1 MLNTSKL
8 TMRQSLTIASL
19 IFGMLFGAGNL
30 IFPVHLGQM
39 AGSHWVSASMGFL
52 VTGVLLPLLALL
64 AISITRSDGI
74 YDLTKPVG
82 HHYALV
88 FLVLILITLGPFSAE
103 PRTATV
109 PYTIGVATHLATEH
123 VQIGLLIFTAIFFA
137 LVYAFSVQEGK
148 ITEMIGKILNP
159 VFLVMLFVIFT
170 LAFIH
175 PLGNS
180 QTTTPTTAY
189 MHQAFT
195 NGFLQGYNTM
205 DTLAMLMF
213 GITIITAIRE
223 MGVNDSV
230 NISWMTIKSGTIG
243 VVGIGIIYL
252 VLIWLGATSLHQ
264 FAMADNGGVTLQQ
277 IAHYYMG
284 LFGDV
289 LLAVLTTVTCLST
302 AMGIAIAFSQEF
314 HQLLPQLPYKVI
326 LGLNCLLSF
335 LVANL
340 GLDQIITWSTPILT
354 FLYPLAI
361 MLVILG
367 ILSPFFSRD
376 RIMYQITMTLILIP
390 AVLDL
395 IVNLPAP
402 LSQMNFVKFI
412 VSFSTNYIP
421 FFADGFGWLT
431 FGIAGLII
439 GGICHIVLQSQK

>member
-1 MLNTSKL
+1 MNTSKL
-8 TMRQSLTIASL
+8 TVRQSLTIASL

-39 AGSHWVSASMGFL
+39 AGAHWISASMGFL
-52 VTGVLLPLLALL
+52 VSGVLLPLLALL

-88 FLVLILITLGPFSAE
+88 FLVLILVTLGPFSAE

-109 PYTIGVATHLATEH
+109 PYTIGVATHLGAGQ

-159 VFLVMLFVIFT
+159 VFLVMLFIIFT
-170 LAFIH
+170 LAFIN
-175 PLGNS
+175 PFGNS
-180 QTTTPTTAY
+180 QTTKPTAAY

-223 MGVNDSV
+223 MGVNNSV
-230 NISWMTIKSGTIG
+230 KISWMTIKSGTIG
-243 VVGIGIIYL
+243 VAGIGFIYL
-252 VLIWLGATSLHQ
+252 ILIWLGATSLHQ
-264 FAMADNGGVTLQQ
+264 FALADNGGVTLQQ

-314 HQLLPQLPYKVI
+314 HQLLPKVSYKVI
-326 LGLNCLLSF
+326 LGINCLLSF

-367 ILSPFFSRD
+367 ILSPLFNGN
-376 RIMYQITMTLILIP
+376 RIMYQITMTLTLIP
-390 AVLDL
+390 AILDL

-402 LSQMNFVKFI
+402 LNRTSLVKST

-421 FFADGFGWLT
+421 FFADGFSWLT

-439 GGICHIVLQSQK
+439 GGLCHIVFKNQ